1 MFTILVRRGRS
12 HPVVV
17 RKGYLFKLVQFACNL
32 ISFQDYLGCVAIENL
47 LYIWITGKAFIWGAI
62 SRACPCQ
69 SPDLGGDI

>member
-1 MFTILVRRGRS
+1 MFPSLVRRGRS

-17 RKGYLFKLVQFACNL
+17 MRGDLVKLVKFACNL

-47 LYIWITGKAFIWGAI
+47 LYIGITGKAFIWGAV